1 MDAGEDPV
9 FEVGEATV
17 QNIRGE
23 FVKVPCF
30 LDTGYCHPRV
40 DRRSWFVPALVFW
53 HVALAGGPVGQQDFV
68 DEVKKGPWR
77 PSGPVEIDELDARMY
92 KYPRSSLEYMVP
104 LDALASC
111 LQGLSQRFAALDGP
125 ARSFV
130 GLASNS
136 TMGRLAFAS
145 TLDGCPQL
153 EQCPLAQQEVD
164 REYSLG
170 ATHPEY
176 YVDGTQLSSQVAAA
190 RAFFA
195 NPPLGCGVRSKVGGA
210 TVDIKLQEL
219 GEFLGYCKNHEG
231 LEPSVELVASTQL
244 VARFLSFKLARTCGQ
259 YRGCSPNT
267 MLICVLNLRFFLP
280 FVSFPGGCPGAPA
293 RPPGDVA
300 VTTAWYREVAGKF
313 RAEAKDPSNKRRK
326 ASVVPL
332 VEVWEHLDGSWGEL
346 LADFEVGVAGPTMCA
361 LPPPSSQNPSPTPA
375 GFHLTMVAL
384 CLCRTMGGS
393 SPQSL
398 QPGAS
403 MWVQPCWPVG
413 ST

>member
-1 MDAGEDPV
+1 
-9 FEVGEATV
+9 
-17 QNIRGE
+17 
-23 FVKVPCF
+23 
-30 LDTGYCHPRV
+30 
-40 DRRSWFVPALVFW
+40 
-53 HVALAGGPVGQQDFV
+53 PVGQQDFV

-244 VARFLSFKLARTCGQ
+244 VAR
-259 YRGCSPNT
+259 
-267 MLICVLNLRFFLP
+267 
-280 FVSFPGGCPGAPA
+280 
-293 RPPGDVA
+293 PPGDVA

-346 LADFEVGVAGPTMCA
+346 LADFEDNGREFTTELAARCQHVGAAMLACGLHMTPLRLISIRVLHKFDHALNIPCLHTRCRNPNSCPKNHVKYTHNTQLNTNKTTIHLEHWKNEKRQGPLDITV
-361 LPPPSSQNPSPTPA
+361 PA
-375 GFHLTMVAL
+375 GRGVEVLELMERAAAFL
-384 CLCRTMGGS
+384 G
-393 SPQSL
+393 PQARGLMFPQQNLRLFGVDSFED
-398 QPGAS
+398 S
-403 MWVQPCWPVG
+403 HF
-413 ST
+413 S